1 MVDEQFPLQRKILKG
16 QVVVRNEETSV
27 HARSEKWTTAA
38 WISASFFFF
47 FFLFSFGSFIVLYS
61 HVWYMHR
68 LTHDKVKHW
77 DAPAGLQRPECQVEI
92 KFLFPSVFF
101 FFFFFFCYKWLK
113 EKERDLH
120 TNTCAQQSSTRKIH
134 NTNVI
139 HTHGCCGGAGRWDC
153 FQGGTC
159 SGMWECRGSAG
170 AEKGGMENTIP
181 QFIFSGLSTFLKPR
195 GGMRASS
202 KLPLILL

>member
-1 MVDEQFPLQRKILKG
+1 MNNSSVDF
-16 QVVVRNEETSV
+16 
-27 HARSEKWTTAA
+27 
-38 WISASFFFF
+38 SFFFF
-47 FFLFSFGSFIVLYS
+47 FFSFFFWFIYCALFSCLIHAQINPWQGQTLGCTCRVTAARMSSWDQVFIPLS
-61 HVWYMHR
+61 
-68 LTHDKVKHW
+68 
-77 DAPAGLQRPECQVEI
+77 
-92 KFLFPSVFF
+92 FF